1 MRKSVTAHW
10 KCGSVRARWKCGG
23 IVLPLVIALT
33 GCGTSGPST
42 GTTTTPAPTPAGAV
56 GDPGG
61 RILAAL
67 RTATSAVP
75 ARAHLNWSHFDEPKL
90 DSCDGRPG
98 TWGYEPVTVQAG
110 FSWHQSPSTVLASVR
125 HALEL
130 IGWQWTE
137 PTPATFPGQNYG
149 TGDAIGTWV
158 RTLPGS
164 RRATAALFPDTYD
177 PAEWSLIAEAPATL
191 PPPKGC

>member
-1 MRKSVTAHW
+1 MRKSVR
-10 KCGSVRARWKCGG
+10 VRRKCGG
-23 IVLPLVIALT
+23 IVLLLMIALA
-33 GCGTSGPST
+33 GCGTSPST
-42 GTTTTPAPTPAGAV
+42 STTAKSAPPLTGTA

-75 ARAHLNWSHFDEPKL
+75 TRAHLNWSHYDEPKL

-98 TWGYEPVTVQAG
+98 SWGYDPVTVQVD
-110 FSWHQSPSTVLASVR
+110 FSWQEPPSTVLASAR
-125 HALEL
+125 HALEG
-130 IGWQWTE
+130 IGWRWTG

-149 TGDAIGTWV
+149 TGDAIGTWA
-158 RTLPGS
+158 RTLLAGRP
-164 RRATAALFPDTYD
+164 ATAALFSDTYAH
-177 PAEWSLIAEAPATL
+177 AEWSLIAEAPATL